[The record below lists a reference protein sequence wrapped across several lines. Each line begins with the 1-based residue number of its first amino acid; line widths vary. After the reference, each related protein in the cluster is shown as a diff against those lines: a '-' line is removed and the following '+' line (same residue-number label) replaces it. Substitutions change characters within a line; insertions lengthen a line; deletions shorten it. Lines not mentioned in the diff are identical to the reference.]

1 MRFAVAQ
8 WQGTKTIPVWPPVK
22 GAKLEFPMAGLR

>member
-1 MRFAVAQ
+1 VAQ

-22 GAKLEFPMAGLR
+22 GAKLEFPMAGF